1 MSAAFERTIRKA
13 AFFIE
18 NKSKHS
24 EKLVIMADITAAAV
38 KQLREKTGAGMME
51 CKNALVE
58 AEGNEEKAVNI
69 LRERGLASAKKREG
83 RIAAEG
89 IVGSYIHMGGKV
101 GVLVE
106 LNCETD
112 FVARGEEFQQ
122 LVKDIAMHIAAAEPR
137 YVTREE
143 IPADVLDKEREIAR
157 AQAKNDP
164 KMANKPDQVID
175 KIVEGRLN
183 KFYEE
188 TVLVDQPFVKA
199 PEKTIAEL
207 VTEKTAKTGE
217 RIAVRRFTR
226 YKMGEG
232 IQRRDDDFGS
242 EVASMLK

>member
-1 MSAAFERTIRKA
+1 
-13 AFFIE
+13 
-18 NKSKHS
+18 
-24 EKLVIMADITAAAV
+24 MAEITAAAV

-58 AEGNEEKAVNI
+58 AGGNEEKAVDI

-112 FVARGEEFQQ
+112 FVARGDEFQQ
-122 LVKDIAMHIAAAEPR
+122 LVKDIAMHVAAAEPK

-143 IPADVLDKEREIAR
+143 IPAGVLDKEREIAR
-157 AQAKNDP
+157 AQAKNEP
-164 KMANKPDQVID
+164 KNANKPDQVID

-188 TVLVDQPFVKA
+188 TVLLDQPFVKA
-199 PEKTIAEL
+199 PEKTVAEL
-207 VTEKTAKTGE
+207 VVDKVAKTGE

-226 YKMGEG
+226 YKICLLYTSDAADE
-232 IQRRDDDFGS
+232 RSSVD
-242 EVASMLK
+242 L

>member
-1 MSAAFERTIRKA
+1 
-13 AFFIE
+13 
-18 NKSKHS
+18 
-24 EKLVIMADITAAAV
+24 MADITAAAV

-58 AEGNEEKAVNI
+58 SGGNEDKAIDI

-137 YVTREE
+137 YVAREE
-143 IPADVLDKEREIAR
+143 VPENVLEKEREIAR

-164 KMANKPDQVID
+164 KMANKPEQVIE
-175 KIVEGRLN
+175 KIVDGRLN

-188 TVLVDQPFVKA
+188 TVLNDQPFVKD
-199 PEKTIAEL
+199 PSKTVAEL
-207 VTEKTAKTGE
+207 VTEKVAKTGE
-217 RIAVRRFTR
+217 RITIRRFTR

-232 IQRRDDDFGS
+232 LERRAEDFGS
-242 EVASMLK
+242 EVASMLG

>member
-1 MSAAFERTIRKA
+1 
-13 AFFIE
+13 
-18 NKSKHS
+18 
-24 EKLVIMADITAAAV
+24 MAEITAAAV

-58 AEGNEEKAVNI
+58 AQGNEEKAVDI

-106 LNCETD
+106 MNCETD
-112 FVARGEEFQQ
+112 FVARGDEFQQ

-137 YVTREE
+137 YVSREE
-143 IPADVLDKEREIAR
+143 VPPSVLERNAR
-157 AQAKNDP
+157 SRERRRRTIRRT
-164 KMANKPDQVID
+164 ANKPDQVIE

-188 TVLVDQPFVKA
+188 TVLVDQPFVKDPA
-199 PEKTIAEL
+199 KTVGEL
-207 VTEKTAKTGE
+207 VTEKDGE
-217 RIAVRRFTR
+217 DRRAHR
-226 YKMGEG
+226 
-232 IQRRDDDFGS
+232 GS
-242 EVASMLK
+242 PIHSLQDG

>member
-1 MSAAFERTIRKA
+1 
-13 AFFIE
+13 
-18 NKSKHS
+18 
-24 EKLVIMADITAAAV
+24 MADITAAAV

-58 AEGNEEKAVNI
+58 SGGNEEKAIDI

-112 FVARGEEFQQ
+112 FVARGDEFQQ
-122 LVKDIAMHIAAAEPR
+122 LVKDIAMHVAAAEPR
-137 YVTREE
+137 YVSREE
-143 IPADVLDKEREIAR
+143 VPADVLEKEREIAR
-157 AQAKNDP
+157 AQAMNDP
-164 KMANKPDQVID
+164 KMAGKPEQVIE
-175 KIVEGRLN
+175 KIVDGRIN

-188 TVLVDQPFVKA
+188 TVLNDQPFVKD
-199 PEKTIAEL
+199 PSKTVAEL
-207 VTEKTAKTGE
+207 VTEKVAKTGE
-217 RIAVRRFTR
+217 RISIRRFTR

-232 IQRRDDDFGS
+232 LERRADDFSS
-242 EVASMLK
+242 EVASMLG

>member
-1 MSAAFERTIRKA
+1 
-13 AFFIE
+13 
-18 NKSKHS
+18 
-24 EKLVIMADITAAAV
+24 MAEITAAAV

-58 AEGNEEKAVNI
+58 AAGNEDKAVDI

-106 LNCETD
+106 MNCETD
-112 FVARGEEFQQ
+112 FVARGDEFQQ

-143 IPADVLDKEREIAR
+143 VPAEVLDKEREIAR
-157 AQAKNDP
+157 AQARNDP
-164 KMANKPDQVID
+164 KNANKPDHVID
-175 KIVEGRLN
+175 KIIEGRLN

-188 TVLVDQPFVKA
+188 SVLTDQPFVKDPA
-199 PEKTIAEL
+199 KTVGEL
-207 VTEKTAKTGE
+207 VTEKISKTGE
-217 RIAVRRFTR
+217 RITIRRFTR

-232 IQRRDDDFGS
+232 LERRGDDFGD
-242 EVASMLK
+242 EVASMLG

>member
-1 MSAAFERTIRKA
+1 
-13 AFFIE
+13 
-18 NKSKHS
+18 
-24 EKLVIMADITAAAV
+24 MAEITAAAV

-58 AEGNEEKAVNI
+58 ADGNEEKAIEI
-69 LRERGLASAKKREG
+69 LRKRGMASAQKRAG
-83 RIAAEG
+83 RVAAEG

-137 YVTREE
+137 YVARENVTTE
-143 IPADVLDKEREIAR
+143 TLDKERDIAK

-164 KMANKPDQVID
+164 KNANKPDQVID

-188 TVLVDQPFVKA
+188 VVLLDQPFIKDPA
-199 PEKTIAEL
+199 KTVGEL
-207 VTEKTAKTGE
+207 VTEKIAKTGE
-217 RIAVRRFTR
+217 KVTIRRFAR

-232 IQRRDDDFGS
+232 LEKRADDFGD
-242 EVASMLK
+242 EVAKLAGA